1 MLPKPNL
8 FQRYIQYPIERGL
21 CNLFSYVHEF
31 FASRVRK
38 QHPTLEERIYYNQE
52 KDSGDELRR
61 DKPTSMLS

>member
-1 MLPKPNL
+1 MIQPNL

-21 CNLFSYVHEF
+21 CTLFFYVQEF
-31 FASRVRK
+31 FAYRCRK
-38 QHPTLEERIYYNQE
+38 HHPTLEERIYYNQE